1 MRRVLVLLAA
11 VGLIAVVVIGL
22 TQSLSGS
29 SGDATEFD
37 LPAAKRELA
46 GAPAPLNALYAQAN
60 TLIDGGRSAFDA
72 RLDELKGTPL
82 VVNKWASWCGPCEAE
97 FPVFQNA
104 TVEHGKEVAFIGL
117 NSGDKDPAA
126 KRFLAERPLP
136 FPSYTDPDSRIAQTR
151 EIGAGFPMT
160 LFVDRTGK
168 TVYTHT
174 GAYRSQQQLDED
186 IEKYLG

>member
-1 MRRVLVLLAA
+1 MLVLLAA

-22 TQSLSGS
+22 TQVDSGS
-29 SGDATEFD
+29 AGDATKFD
-37 LPAAKRELA
+37 LPGAKEELA
-46 GAPAPLNALYAQAN
+46 SAPGPLAALYAQAN
-60 TLIDGGRSAFDA
+60 TLVGGGKSAFDA
-72 RLDELKGTPL
+72 RLAELEGTPI

-97 FPVFQNA
+97 FPIFQNG

-126 KRFLAERPLP
+126 KRFLAQRPLP
-136 FPSYTDPDSRIAQTR
+136 FPSYTDEDSAIAQSR

-160 LFVDRTGK
+160 LFLDRTGK

-174 GAYRSQQQLDED
+174 GAYKTQEQLDQD
-186 IEKYLG
+186 IEKYLLGS